1 MFAVERIKL
10 NFQKA
15 ELFELMDLFVRDQG
29 VGGQQSE
36 GLELVAVL
44 GQELNSL
51 DILPTVGDGK
61 ADQILGLAYC

>member
-51 DILPTVGDGK
+51 DILPTVGDGE
-61 ADQILGLAYC
+61 ADQILGL

>member
-51 DILPTVGDGK
+51 DILPTVGDGE
-61 ADQILGLAYC
+61 ADQILDL

>member
-51 DILPTVGDGK
+51 DILPTVGDGE

>member
-15 ELFELMDLFVRDQG
+15 ELFELLDLFVRDQG

-51 DILPTVGDGK
+51 DILPTVGDGE